1 MARLI
6 FIAVLL
12 TFLSVQL
19 VSSQDRPSQ
28 ECLEATSA
36 IATSTRCSGDID
48 DVDRSVAC
56 NGECRSLAEAFF
68 NACADQVSIIAISR
82 L

>member
-12 TFLSVQL
+12 TFLSL
-19 VSSQDRPSQ
+19 VSSQDPSQ
-28 ECLEATSA
+28 ECTEALSALETSA
-36 IATSTRCSGDID
+36 RCNDDDI
-48 DVDRSVAC
+48 DRSVAC

-68 NACADQVSIIAISR
+68 NACADQVSIAISR

>member
-12 TFLSVQL
+12 TFLSVIQL
-19 VSSQDRPSQ
+19 VSSQGDSQ
-28 ECLEATSA
+28 ACQNATVA
-36 IATSTRCSGDID
+36 LRIATQCRQTGS
-48 DVDRSVAC
+48 DVDTSVLC
-56 NGECRSLAEAFF
+56 NGECRSLSEAFF
-68 NACADQVSIIAISR
+68 AACVDDVGIY